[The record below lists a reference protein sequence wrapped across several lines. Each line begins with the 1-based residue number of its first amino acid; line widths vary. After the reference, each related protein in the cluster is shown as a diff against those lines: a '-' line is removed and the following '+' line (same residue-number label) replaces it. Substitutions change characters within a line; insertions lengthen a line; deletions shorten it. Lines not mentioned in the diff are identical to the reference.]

1 MSKNKQIQMKKIMII
16 LIAVLFLGCNDSD
29 EIDNVDNAL
38 SRQEIEDLQFLKEEE
53 KLARDVYLFSYD
65 LYGQK
70 IFQNIANSEQSHMNS
85 VSAIMKKYGLKDL
98 ALTERGEFSNA
109 VLQGL
114 YVDLTSLASRSMEEA
129 LIVGATIEDLDIN
142 DLNTFIENTNHSDVE
157 VMYNKLNCGSRNHL
171 RAYIK
176 NLGNINVIYDPQF
189 ISIEEFDGIINNT
202 GEKCNN

>member
-16 LIAVLFLGCNDSD
+16 LIAVLFLGCTDSD
-29 EIDNVDNAL
+29 EIDHVDNAL

-98 ALTERGEFSNA
+98 ALTERGKFSNA

>member
-1 MSKNKQIQMKKIMII
+1 MKKIMII

-29 EIDNVDNAL
+29 EIDNVDNTL

-65 LYGQK
+65 LYGHK

-85 VSAIMKKYGLKDL
+85 VSEIMKKYGLKDL
-98 ALTERGEFSNA
+98 SLAERGKFSNA

-176 NLGNINVIYDPQF
+176 NLGNINVPYDPQF
-189 ISIEEFDGIINNT
+189 ISIEEFNGIINNT